1 MNCSVSVRKK
11 PESQG
16 VISFLKEFY
25 PKIFDNIT
33 TVFGFADFCFLY
45 GGRVYQ
51 NPDLYPSDIQE
62 LYDNNISIE
71 LPLTNQHW
79 GEHELF
85 YSRGILQDF
94 HKQGNI
100 ISCFDGRLAKIIKQ
114 EYPLYKTKASVT
126 GLNIGNSSNAYYQD
140 KIESLS
146 EQFDFVVLPTF
157 LNDKLELLH
166 NIPNKDQIVIFA
178 SCGCSANCPKK
189 TCYEYI
195 SYKNIG
201 QFTNVDTSQFC
212 SKNNGVKRPNLG
224 FVEYNIKP
232 LIEMGFKNFKYL
244 RKDSSNDRNFVY

>member
-11 PESQG
+11 PKDQD
-16 VISFLKEFY
+16 VIEFLKQNY
-25 PKIFDNIT
+25 ASIFPNIT
-33 TVFGFADFCFLY
+33 SVFGFADFCFLY
-45 GGRVYQ
+45 GGRIYKE
-51 NPDLYPSDIQE
+51 PDLYQDDINK
-62 LYDNNISIE
+62 LYEASISIE

-140 KIESLS
+140 KIESLG

-157 LNDKLELLH
+157 LNDKFELLY
-166 NIPNKDQIVIFA
+166 NISNKDQIVIFA

-195 SYKNIG
+195 SAKNVG
-201 QFTNVDTSQFC
+201 QFSNVDVSKFC
-212 SKNNGVKRPNLG
+212 SKNNNVKRPNLG

-232 LIEMGFKNFKYL
+232 LIDMGFKNFKYL
-244 RKDSSNDRNFVY
+244 RQDINNERNFVF